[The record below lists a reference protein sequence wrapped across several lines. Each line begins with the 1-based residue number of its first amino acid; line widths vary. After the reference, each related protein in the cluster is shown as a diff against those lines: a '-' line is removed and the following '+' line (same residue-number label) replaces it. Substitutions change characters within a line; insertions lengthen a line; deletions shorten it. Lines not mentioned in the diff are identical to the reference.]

1 MWTCVVEQLYILHKI
16 QYFVM
21 YLYFEIKL
29 YVSLCHICFDNCDFS
44 TETDL
49 IFNFNSLF
57 LFLLCLSECKIE
69 NCEACFNRN
78 FCTKCKEGLYSHS
91 GRCYVSCP
99 PDQSAVNE
107 TMECVGECP
116 DTFVKWLLEMSGCSL
131 SSVCLVTLLS
141 YTFSSILTIEMQT
154 SCLTV
159 VDSWCL
165 DLCSQLGLMSF
176 LWIQQQEAC
185 FQPSCF
191 VLSS

>member
-1 MWTCVVEQLYILHKI
+1 M
-16 QYFVM
+16 
-21 YLYFEIKL
+21 
-29 YVSLCHICFDNCDFS
+29 SLCHICLDNCDFS

-91 GRCYVSCP
+91 GRCYISCP

-116 DTFVKWLLEMSGCSL
+116 DTFVKKKKKVIINIRMFPLFGLFSHSFITYIFIHL
-131 SSVCLVTLLS
+131 NNRNANVLS
-141 YTFSSILTIEMQT
+141 Y
-154 SCLTV
+154 CG
-159 VDSWCL
+159 SWSL
-165 DLCSQLGLMSF
+165 DLCSRLGLMSF

-185 FQPSCF
+185 FQPFLFCS
-191 VLSS
+191 L